1 MSRILRRG
9 FVWLAFLSILSLIP
23 VRAQQTP
30 PAASAPVPQGILA
43 AKKIFVS
50 NAGADSGLFPSPCSG
65 NPDRGYNQFY
75 ADLQAWGRYETVSDP
90 QAADLVF
97 ELQLTGPGGPS
108 NANKQKGASDPWPM
122 FRLVIF
128 DRKTHYILWTFTES
142 IAPAILQRSHDKNFD
157 DALAALNSDLRRLA
171 GQTSAAVR

>member
-1 MSRILRRG
+1 VPSSLHLWLRRPCRKES
-9 FVWLAFLSILSLIP
+9 W
-23 VRAQQTP
+23 RR
-30 PAASAPVPQGILA
+30 
-43 AKKIFVS
+43 KKIFVS
-50 NAGADSGLFPSPCSG
+50 NAGADSGLFPSPFGG

-75 ADLQAWGRYETVSDP
+75 ADLQAWGRNETVSDP
-90 QAADLVF
+90 LDADLVC
-97 ELQLTGPGGPS
+97 ELQLTSPAGPT

-142 IAPAILQRSHDKNFD
+142 IAPALLQKSHDENFD